1 MGLPPKSRTN
11 CRSNKEHTGGINMG
25 TFAFKMP
32 DIGEGVVEGEV
43 VEWMVAV
50 GDVVKEDDPILSVM
64 TDKATVE
71 IPSPVDGK
79 VTKVIGEA
87 GDILPVGVVCIEFE
101 VEGAGNA
108 SASEEAPVK
117 KEAAPAKEEPKAT
130 PAPTP
135 APKAAAETAPA
146 PTPAPAAAPVARAP
160 GTKALASP
168 AVRQRAREAN
178 ISLDHVAGSGPA
190 GRISHADLDTHI
202 AGGASGA
209 SRSAPVGGR
218 ARIELNGTEAMKVI
232 GLRRKIADSMIAS
245 YSTIPHFS
253 YFEEVDV
260 TALEELRQHL
270 NATRPEGAPKLTYLP
285 FIMQALVKALAER
298 PECNAL
304 YDDEANVVTR
314 HEAINLGIATQTD
327 RGLFVPVVK
336 HVEAMDIWQSATEM
350 GRVTSA
356 TRDGKAG
363 VEDLSGS
370 TFTITSLG
378 RLGGLGATPIINK
391 PEVGILGVH
400 NAKDRAVVRN
410 GAVVIRRMM
419 NLSSSWDHRVVDG
432 HDGATLVQ
440 LVKTYL
446 ENPAT
451 IFM

>member
-1 MGLPPKSRTN
+1 
-11 CRSNKEHTGGINMG
+11 MG

-50 GDVVKEDDPILSVM
+50 GDSVKEDDPILSVM

-101 VEGAGNA
+101 VDGDGNA
-108 SASEEAPVK
+108 SASAPAPEAKTEPASAPEPK
-117 KEAAPAKEEPKAT
+117 AAPAPAPV

-135 APKAAAETAPA
+135 APVATP
-146 PTPAPAAAPVARAP
+146 PPAPAAVERAP

-168 AVRQRAREAN
+168 AVRQRARQAN
-178 ISLDHVAGSGPA
+178 VDLNFVAGSGPA
-190 GRISHADLDTHI
+190 GRISHADLDAHI
-202 AGGASGA
+202 AGGANGA
-209 SRSAPVGGR
+209 SRARPMGASARV
-218 ARIELNGTEAMKVI
+218 EKNGTEDIKVI
-232 GLRRKIADSMIAS
+232 GLRRKIAEGMVSS

-285 FIMQALVKALAER
+285 FIMQALVKALDER

-304 YDDEANVVTR
+304 YDDDSNVVTR

-336 HVEAMDIWQSATEM
+336 HVEAMDIWQAATEM
-350 GRVTSA
+350 TRVTSA
-356 TRDGKAG
+356 TRDGKATAD
-363 VEDLSGS
+363 DLSGS

-400 NAKDRAVVRN
+400 NAKDRAVVKDGN
-410 GAVVIRRMM
+410 IVIRRIM

-432 HDGATLVQ
+432 HDGASLVQ
-440 LVKTYL
+440 LIKSYL
-446 ENPAT
+446 EHPAT